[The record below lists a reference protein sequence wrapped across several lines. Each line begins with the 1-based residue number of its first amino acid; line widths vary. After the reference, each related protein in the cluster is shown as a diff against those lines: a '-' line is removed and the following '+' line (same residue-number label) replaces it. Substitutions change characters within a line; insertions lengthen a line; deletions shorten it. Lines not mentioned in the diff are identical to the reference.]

1 MIRILH
7 VVTKMDAGGIETLL
21 MNFYRE
27 IDKSKVQF
35 DFLLHRTEKGFYD
48 DEINR
53 LGGKLYYVPSISIL
67 KHKRYLKALDVFF
80 SKHSE
85 YRIVHSHINA
95 FSMFVLRAAKN
106 HSIPI
111 RIAHSHIAN
120 PSFSFIK
127 TPVRCYCIAKIKEY
141 CTHMFACSEMA
152 GQWLYGKNV
161 LTKSNFRIINNAI
174 DSEKFVFNPPLRDK
188 LRKELKVEEKTV
200 LIHVGRFTNQ
210 KNHHFIIELFNLY
223 HKLNSESCLLLFG
236 EGPLFNKIKSQI
248 KKYSLEESVYLM
260 GVKDNINEYMMAAD
274 CFVFPS
280 IYEGLGIVAIEAQTA
295 GLLTICSKYVPIE
308 ANISSLYHS
317 EILDCNRWVEIINN
331 NIPYFREINNVAIEN
346 NYDIKVVTAW
356 LQNFYLNAATIENA
370 R

>member
-67 KHKRYLKALDVFF
+67 KHKRYLNALDVFF

-106 HSIPI
+106 HCIPI

-152 GQWLYGKNV
+152 GTWLFGKNV
-161 LTKSNFRIINNAI
+161 LTKSKFKIINNAI
-174 DSEKFVFNPPLRDK
+174 DSEKFIFNPSLRNQ
-188 LRKELKVEEKTV
+188 LRTELNVENKIV
-200 LIHVGRFTNQ
+200 FIHVGRFTKQ
-210 KNHHFIIELFNLY
+210 KNHNFIIELFNMY
-223 HKLNSESCLLLFG
+223 HKQNPESCLWLFG
-236 EGPLFNKIKSQI
+236 EGVLYNRVKDLI
-248 KKYSLEESVYLM
+248 KKYSLERSVSLM
-260 GVKDNINEYMMAAD
+260 GVKENINEYMMAAD
-274 CFVFPS
+274 CFLFPS
-280 IYEGLGIVAIEAQTA
+280 IYEGLGIVAIESQTA
-295 GLLTICSKYVPIE
+295 GLLTICSDFVPKE

-317 EILDCNRWVEIINN
+317 RILDYNQWIEVINN
-331 NIPYFREINNVAIEN
+331 NIPYSRKTDNVAIKS
-346 NYDIKVVTAW
+346 NYDIKVVASW
-356 LQNFYLNAATIENA
+356 LQKFYINVVTIKKEL
-370 R
+370 